1 MTDKV
6 VEDYLDAVATQDW
19 ERMRARVRDDVVRI
33 GPFGDVYTGRDDYVT
48 FLSDLM
54 PTLPGYSMDIARVT
68 AVDEGR
74 RVIAELSETVEMDGK
89 PLVTPE
95 VLLFDV
101 DADGLIARIE
111 IFTRRA

>member
-1 MTDKV
+1 VTDKA

-19 ERMRARVRDDVVRI
+19 ERMSARISGDVVRI
-33 GPFGDVYTGRDDYVT
+33 GPFGDVYTGRDDYVK

-95 VLLFDV
+95 VLLFDL
-101 DADGLIARIE
+101 DAAGLIQRIE
-111 IFTRRA
+111 IFTRRV

>member
-1 MTDKV
+1 VTEKA

-19 ERMRARVRDDVVRI
+19 ERMSARIRDDVVRV
-33 GPFGDVYTGRDDYVT
+33 GPFGDVYIGREDYVK

-54 PTLPGYSMDIARVT
+54 PTLPGYAMDISRVT

-74 RVIAELSETVEMDGK
+74 RVVAELSETVEMDGQ

-95 VLLFDV
+95 VLLFDL
-101 DADGLIARIE
+101 DDDGLIARIE